1 MSEELRKSYLDAL
14 ADVLAHMDQRRA
26 CILLTF
32 ASRLIWLP

>member
-32 ASRLIWLP
+32 ARRLKT